1 MKQQIELKLGG
12 KKRKF
17 TFGVLMTAN
26 LLEREEFNEDYGYL
40 IQVMSKNPFKFA
52 HIVMYES
59 LVNTCNKYSKEIDFT
74 ESDCLQ
80 WLEDDYTN
88 GSQALIKFTQTFL
101 GTNENKTPQIDE
113 DSEDNEEPPKKK

>member
-80 WLEDDYTN
+80 WLEDDYAN

-101 GTNENKTPQIDE
+101 GTNENKTPEIDE
-113 DSEDNEEPPKKK
+113 DSEESKETPKKK

>member
-1 MKQQIELKLGG
+1 MKQQIELKIGG

-74 ESDCLQ
+74 ESQ
-80 WLEDDYTN
+80 
-88 GSQALIKFTQTFL
+88 KRV
-101 GTNENKTPQIDE
+101 KKPQ
-113 DSEDNEEPPKKK
+113 KKNRLV